1 MRIDMWMDTA
11 CPWCYLGLRHLR
23 AALSAFPHADQV
35 EVVLRA
41 HVLEPDLEGPVDT
54 PRAAHLARTTGMEPE
69 AESTEPTGGSPI

>member
-35 EVVLRA
+35 
-41 HVLEPDLEGPVDT
+41 
-54 PRAAHLARTTGMEPE
+54 
-69 AESTEPTGGSPI
+69 

>member
-23 AALSAFPHADQV
+23 AALSAFPHAGQV

-41 HVLEPDLEGPVDT
+41 HVHRWDGVLEGVV
-54 PRAAHLARTTGMEPE
+54 AAHGGTRIDQDAPE
-69 AESTEPTGGSPI
+69 GDESATDE